1 MLFVVPPLIA
11 WLSPTA
17 DAMEVDD
24 PPAAQSAVSQ
34 ERLVSSNHFQ

>member
-1 MLFVVPPLIA
+1 MLFLVPPMVAL
-11 WLSPTA
+11 LSPTA

-34 ERLVSSNHFQ
+34 ERLVSSNRFQ